1 MNYSS
6 FETLPN
12 IKKDIILKV
21 CIEEF
26 AEYGFENASTNRMVK
41 NIGMSKGSLFKYFN
55 TKEELY
61 IYIIDYAVSSIT
73 KSVTENTNKLPI
85 DFFERL
91 YMLAEMEFD
100 IYVEKPLY
108 YRLLKGAFSVKSHIS
123 QKLVKK
129 YALQSNGFFDYIFRK
144 AEINNTKYPMDHIIN
159 LIKWVL
165 EGYNDVC
172 MNSNLNKE
180 VHVDKLKSDYLSGI
194 QMYITM
200 IRNGIDK

>member
-61 IYIIDYAVSSIT
+61 IYIIDYAVRSIT